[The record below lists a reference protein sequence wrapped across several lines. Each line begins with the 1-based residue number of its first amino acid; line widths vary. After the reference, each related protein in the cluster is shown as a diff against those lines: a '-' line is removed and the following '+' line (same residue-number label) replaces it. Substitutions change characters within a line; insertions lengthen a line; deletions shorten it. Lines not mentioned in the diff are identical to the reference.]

1 VNERPDL
8 RARVEAARAE
18 RVRAGLLRRTRTC
31 DVLAGD
37 RRIVAGRV
45 LADFCG
51 NDYLGLARHR
61 DLVSALTRTA
71 TAEGVG
77 TGAAHL
83 VSGHRS
89 EHAALEEEL
98 ADWTGRE
105 RALLFSTGVMANL
118 GSLQALLGAG
128 AMPVQGRSDTLC
140 VQDRLNHA
148 SLIDG
153 AQLAGAEL
161 RRYPHADA
169 EGAARQLDARPGLPA
184 LVATDGV
191 FSMDGDVAPLAAL
204 ASVCRDRGALLYVDD
219 AHGLG
224 VLGPEGAG
232 SVAAAG
238 LGTAEVPVLMGTLG
252 KAVGCAGAFV
262 AGDAALIDAIVQ
274 FARTYVYTTAMP
286 AALASATRAAVRLV
300 RQDPEGRRQ
309 RLTANIARFR
319 DGAAQLGLPLMAS
332 TTPIQPLAM
341 DSAEAATAAAAALEA
356 AGFLVVAIRPPT
368 VPQGSARLRI
378 TLSAM
383 HTPDRIDALLDA
395 LARLPRAEEGT
406 VV

>member
-1 VNERPDL
+1 MNERPDL

-286 AALASATRAAVRLV
+286 AARPRPREPPCAWSARTRKVAASA
-300 RQDPEGRRQ
+300 
-309 RLTANIARFR
+309 
-319 DGAAQLGLPLMAS
+319 
-332 TTPIQPLAM
+332 
-341 DSAEAATAAAAALEA
+341 
-356 AGFLVVAIRPPT
+356 
-368 VPQGSARLRI
+368 
-378 TLSAM
+378 
-383 HTPDRIDALLDA
+383 
-395 LARLPRAEEGT
+395 
-406 VV
+406 

>member
-1 VNERPDL
+1 MNRPDL
-8 RARVEAARAE
+8 LARVEAARAE
-18 RVRAGLLRRTRTC
+18 RARAGLLRRTRTC

-37 RRIVAGRV
+37 GRIVGGRV

-61 DLVSALTRTA
+61 DLVAALTRTA

-83 VSGHRS
+83 VSGHHT

-118 GSLQALLGAG
+118 GALQALLGAG
-128 AMPVQGRSDTLC
+128 AMPVQGRIESLC

-169 EGAARQLDARPGLPA
+169 DGAARQLDGRPGLPA

-191 FSMDGDVAPLAAL
+191 FSMDGDVAPLAEL
-204 ASVCRDRGALLYVDD
+204 AVVCRERGATLYVDD

-224 VLGPEGAG
+224 VLGPQGAG

-238 LGTAEVPVLMGTLG
+238 LGSADVPVLMGTLG
-252 KAVGCAGAFV
+252 KALGCAGAFI
-262 AGDAALIDAIVQ
+262 AGDAAVIEAILQ
-274 FARTYVYTTAMP
+274 FARSYIYTTAMP
-286 AALASATRAAVRLV
+286 AALASATRAAVRLA
-300 RQDPEGRRQ
+300 RHDPEGRRQ

-319 DGAAQLGLPLMAS
+319 DGAAQLGLPLMPS
-332 TTPIQPLAM
+332 TTAIQPLTM
-341 DSAEAATAAAAALEA
+341 GSAEAATAGAAALEA

-368 VPQGSARLRI
+368 VPQGGARLRI
-378 TLSAM
+378 ALSAV

-395 LARLPRAEEGT
+395 LARLPRALEGA